1 MVDKPPLLSN
11 QRLDTDGPSWQ
22 RHPVTAEHTSMFDAV
37 TDKNVALHPV
47 TDTTFNLQALYRQRE
62 SRTYRGR
69 ELLFEILKTRR
80 HTSRG

>member
-1 MVDKPPLLSN
+1 MGDKPPFLSK
-11 QRLDTDGPSWQ
+11 QRLDRDTDGASWQ

-69 ELLFEILKTRR
+69 
-80 HTSRG
+80 